1 MRRPLWTALVI
12 VPSLV
17 LTARCARADELLT
30 RSTSTSSGDG
40 TSMSALG
47 VSPSAAGSTASS
59 TTAPALL
66 EPDLAPAN
74 APAVTVRARALL
86 DPTATSSRLDD
97 AALARARAEGTTL
110 AELVDRLPGARVL
123 DDGGPLQ
130 ARRLTVRGG
139 TPAQAQVVVDG
150 LPLTAPF
157 STGLDVGLL
166 GTEAIARATLVRGG
180 AGALLGDG
188 ALSGALWIETR
199 TPREQAPLVL
209 LVRGGTLERLGL
221 AVSAALPEVAVSAEV
236 DRSGGRFPYVSRLA
250 GLPDVARVRENND
263 VSSAKGSAR
272 SSLTLGGGR
281 LELLAG
287 GAVREGG
294 VPGFETQAD
303 LTARERRSSAVLR
316 AAWGRALGE
325 VWDMDLV
332 AQGTLLDVGYRG
344 GALPARTTFGAGA
357 AELSVSRAFGA
368 HRLRLSGSLG
378 LEASESTEHGDPSRV
393 RGHLVL
399 SERWAVTEA
408 LRVVGVVRAA
418 VASELGVVVL
428 PRAGITWALHER
440 VALGLAIG
448 RSYRTPAL
456 DELYHP
462 TTSGFAG
469 NPGLLPEDAWEGEF
483 SLRLRPHALLRVAL
497 AGFARRVEAGIVY
510 VNQNAFTVRPENVG
524 AASVAGGELEAELGL
539 DLGALRLEATAA
551 ASATA
556 SRLDVSG
563 VALPTAPPLSL
574 DLELRASWRRG
585 TLSLSAYTRGAAV
598 SETAANLAG
607 TVPVDAYA
615 RWDAGA
621 AVALEA
627 CCALGVAVDNLLDDR
642 TLESVFKVPLPGR
655 TLLATLR
662 VEAG

>member
-1 MRRPLWTALVI
+1 VRRPLWAALVI

-17 LTARCARADELLT
+17 LTARCARADERPV
-30 RSTSTSSGDG
+30 RSTSTSSSGG
-40 TSMSALG
+40 TVMPARALG
-47 VSPSAAGSTASS
+47 ARGTGGAASLAAVTSS
-59 TTAPALL
+59 TMTPAI
-66 EPDLAPAN
+66 
-74 APAVTVRARALL
+74 APAVSVRGRVLF
-86 DPTATSSRLDD
+86 DPSATTSRLDD
-97 AALARARAEGTTL
+97 AALVRARAEGTTL

-150 LPLTAPF
+150 LPLAAPF
-157 STGLDVGLL
+157 STGLDVGIL

-221 AVSAALPEVAVSAEV
+221 AVSAALPAVALSAEV

-263 VSSAKGSAR
+263 VSSAKASAR
-272 SSLTLGGGR
+272 SSLALAGGR

-303 LTARERRSSAVLR
+303 LTARERRSGAVLR
-316 AAWGRALGE
+316 AAWDRALGE
-325 VWDMDLV
+325 AWDVDVV
-332 AQGTLLDVGYRG
+332 AQGTLLDVGYEG
-344 GALPARTTFGAGA
+344 GERPERTTFGAGSG
-357 AELSVSRAFGA
+357 ELGVSVVAGG
-368 HRLRLSGSLG
+368 HRVRLSGGVG
-378 LEASESTEHGDPSRV
+378 LEGSRSTEHGDPRRA

-399 SERWAVTEA
+399 SDRWAPSEVV
-408 LRVVGVVRAA
+408 RVVGALRAA
-418 VASELGVVVL
+418 VDGELGAVVL
-428 PRAGITWALHER
+428 PRVGATWALHER
-440 VALGLAIG
+440 AALGLAVG
-448 RSYRTPAL
+448 RSYRAPAL

-469 NPGLLPEDAWEGEF
+469 NPRLRPEDAWEGEL

-497 AGFARRVEAGIVY
+497 AGFVRRVGAGIVY

-524 AASVAGGELEAELGL
+524 EASVAGGELEAELGL
-539 DLGALRLEATAA
+539 DVGALRWEASVA

-585 TLSLSAYTRGAAV
+585 PLALSAYTRGAAV
-598 SETAANLAG
+598 SGTSANLAG

-621 AVALEA
+621 AVALQD
-627 CCALGVAVDNLLDDR
+627 CCTLGVAVDNLLDDR

>member
-17 LTARCARADELLT
+17 LTARCARAEERSV
-30 RSTSTSSGDG
+30 RSTSTSSTGG
-40 TSMSALG
+40 TAMSAR
-47 VSPSAAGSTASS
+47 AAGALGADVAAPPASAGVASS
-59 TTAPALL
+59 TTAPAS
-66 EPDLAPAN
+66 LAPA
-74 APAVTVRARALL
+74 VSVRGRALL
-86 DPTATSSRLDD
+86 DPSATTSRLDEV
-97 AALARARAEGTTL
+97 ALGRARAEGTTL

-150 LPLTAPF
+150 LPLAAPF
-157 STGLDVGLL
+157 STGLDVGIL

-188 ALSGALWIETR
+188 ALSGALWIETKA
-199 TPREQAPLVL
+199 PREQAPLVL

-221 AVSAALPEVAVSAEV
+221 GVSAALPAVALSAEV

-263 VSSAKGSAR
+263 VSSAKASVR
-272 SSLTLGGGR
+272 SSVALGGGR

-303 LTARERRSSAVLR
+303 LTARERRSGAVLR
-316 AAWGRALGE
+316 AAWARALGE
-325 VWDMDLV
+325 VWDVDMV

-344 GALPARTTFGAGA
+344 GEQPARTTFGAGSG
-357 AELSVSRAFGA
+357 ELGVSVVAGG
-368 HRLRLSGSLG
+368 HRLRLSGSVG
-378 LEASESTEHGDPSRV
+378 LEGSRSTEHGDPRRA

-399 SERWAVTEA
+399 SDRWTVSEA
-408 LRVVGVVRAA
+408 LRVVGALRAA
-418 VASELGVVVL
+418 VDGELGAVVL
-428 PRAGITWALHER
+428 PRVGATWALHER
-440 VALGLAIG
+440 VALGLAVG
-448 RSYRTPAL
+448 RSYRAPAL

-469 NPGLLPEDAWEGEF
+469 NPRLLPEDAWEGEL

-497 AGFARRVEAGIVY
+497 AGFARRVGAGIVY

-524 AASVAGGELEAELGL
+524 AASVAGAELEAELGL
-539 DLGALRLEATAA
+539 DVGALRLDVAAA

-585 TLSLSAYTRGAAV
+585 ALSLSAYTRGAAV
-598 SETAANLAG
+598 SGTAANLAG

-621 AVALEA
+621 TVALEA
-627 CCALGVAVDNLLDDR
+627 CCTLGVAVDNLLDDR

>member
-17 LTARCARADELLT
+17 LAARCARADERSGT
-30 RSTSTSSGDG
+30 STSTSSGEG
-40 TSMSALG
+40 TALSPRAADSARTPAAA
-47 VSPSAAGSTASS
+47 VATSAAAASS
-59 TTAPALL
+59 SAAPG
-66 EPDLAPAN
+66 LAPA
-74 APAVTVRARALL
+74 VSVRARALL
-86 DPTATSSRLDD
+86 DPTTTTSRLDD
-97 AALARARAEGTTL
+97 AALARARAEGTSL
-110 AELVDRLPGARVL
+110 ADLVDRLPGARVL

-130 ARRLTVRGG
+130 ARRLTIRGG
-139 TPAQAQVVVDG
+139 TPAQAQVLIDG
-150 LPLTAPF
+150 LPLAAPF

-166 GTEAIARATLVRGG
+166 GTEAIARATLLRGG

-199 TPREQAPLVL
+199 APREQAPLAL

-221 AVSAALPEVAVSAEV
+221 AVSAAVPTVAVSAEV
-236 DRSGGRFPYVSRLA
+236 DRSGGRFPYISRLA

-263 VSSAKGSAR
+263 VSTGKASAR
-272 SSLTLGGGR
+272 SALAVGGGR

-316 AAWGRALGE
+316 AAWARGLGE
-325 VWDMDLV
+325 AWDVDVV
-332 AQGTLLDVGYRG
+332 AQGTLLDVVYRG
-344 GALPARTTFGAGA
+344 GDAPARTTFGAGGG
-357 AELSVSRAFGA
+357 ELGLSRAMGA
-368 HRLRLSGSLG
+368 HRVRLSGGLG
-378 LEASESTEHGDPSRV
+378 LEASRSTEHGEPTRA

-399 SERWAVTEA
+399 SDRWAPAEA
-408 LRVVGVVRAA
+408 LRVTGALRAA
-418 VASELGVVVL
+418 IDDGLGLVLL
-428 PRAGITWALHER
+428 PRVGATWALEER
-440 VALGLAIG
+440 VLLGAAVG
-448 RSYRTPAL
+448 RSYRAPAL

-469 NPGLLPEDAWEGEF
+469 NPRLVPEDAWEGEL
-483 SLRLRPHALLRVAL
+483 SLRLRPHARLRVVL
-497 AGFARRVEAGIVY
+497 AGFVRRVEAGIVY

-524 AASVAGGELEAELGL
+524 AASVAGGELEAELGV
-539 DLGALRLEATAA
+539 DAGALRLDATAA

-574 DLELRASWRRG
+574 DLELRASWRQG
-585 TLSLSAYTRGAAV
+585 ALTLSAYTRGAAV
-598 SETAANLAG
+598 SGTAANLAG

-621 AVALEA
+621 TAALEA
-627 CCALGVAVDNLLDDR
+627 CCTLGLAVDNLLDDR